1 MPRLTQPLNDL
12 TVRTAKPASKAYKL
26 FDGGGLYVEVKPT
39 GSKLWRLK
47 FQHAGKESRLSFGPY
62 PVVSIA
68 QARRMR
74 DEAKAELA
82 TGKSPVVAKKARKAE
97 EMALT
102 EHTFGAVF
110 ERWYK
115 SQKGNWSKKYG
126 DKLHA
131 MMEKNVIPWLGK
143 RPIIAIEPPDVLKV
157 IRRIEENGFNETAHR
172 ALQRTGQVM
181 KFAVSEGIINRDP
194 SADIKGALS
203 PVKTQH
209 MPSVTDPESVAQLI
223 RKFADA
229 RGTTTV
235 RCALNLAPLVFTR
248 PGELRQAKW
257 KDIDLDAGVWSIPA
271 GVMKMREPHVVPL
284 STQAKAILEEMK
296 PLSSHLEH
304 VFPGARDP
312 KKPMSE
318 AAINAALRRLGID
331 TKTQLTGHGF
341 RAMARTIL
349 HERLGFDPDWIEAQL
364 AHKTQS
370 SLGEAY
376 NRTRFIA
383 QRAPMMQAW
392 ADYLDKLKA
401 GEAPVAED
409 NGGTDE

>member
-1 MPRLTQPLNDL
+1 MPRHTQPLNDL
-12 TVRTAKPASKAYKL
+12 SVRTAKPSAKAYKL

-82 TGKSPVVAKKARKAE
+82 IGKNPVVARKARKAE

-115 SQKGNWSKKYG
+115 SQKGNWTKKYG

-143 RPIIAIEPPDVLKV
+143 RPIIVIEPPDILKV

-209 MPSVTDPESVAQLI
+209 MPSVTDPEAVAQLI
-223 RKFADA
+223 RKFAA
-229 RGTTTV
+229 TRGTTTV

-257 KDIDLDAGVWSIPA
+257 QDIDLDAGVWSIPA
-271 GVMKMREPHVVPL
+271 GAMKMREPHVVPL
-284 STQAKAILEEMK
+284 SAQAKAILEEMK
-296 PLSSHLEH
+296 PLSGHLEF

-312 KKPMSE
+312 KKAMSE
-318 AAINAALRRLGID
+318 AAVNAALRRLGID

-364 AHKTQS
+364 AHKTQG

-401 GEAPVAED
+401 GDQAIPFPAVE
-409 NGGTDE
+409 